1 MPATIDAQ
9 VILGR
14 PILATLGCYVDVR
27 KGQITFKVEGRYAVF
42 CHTKEDVVSPSSS
55 LLDTL
60 SLSPE
65 IDMKDVLDCEDRP
78 DYDWISFENPDQRY
92 IKVEFAAPIPPNM
105 PKAKVFVANESAMSY
120 YCRLAQAVLFMPLIE
135 GSNADFDLGVE
146 QVDHC
151 PPDRLRMH
159 FVLYADNALWHCV
172 MKTKDLQ
179 PNF

>member
-1 MPATIDAQ
+1 MFSH
-9 VILGR
+9 R
-14 PILATLGCYVDVR
+14 
-27 KGQITFKVEGRYAVF
+27 
-42 CHTKEDVVSPSSS
+42 KEDVVSPHSSI
-55 LLDTL
+55 LDAL
-60 SLSPE
+60 PLSPE
-65 IDMKDVLDCEDRP
+65 INMKVVRNCEDPP
-78 DYDWISFENPDQRY
+78 DSEWISYEDPNQGY
-92 IKVEFAAPIPPNM
+92 VKVEFAAPIPPNT
-105 PKAKVFVANESAMSY
+105 PEVEVFVANESAMSY

-159 FVLYADNALWHCV
+159 FVLYADNALWHCL